1 MTNRTVPN
9 RSRHHEERRRILDAS
24 TANRLAHSATRA
36 RLIGHDH
43 FGPTVDVVPC
53 IWIGSR
59 VYFYAEGRSQ
69 LGRSILDSSVVLEFD
84 DENPSHATV
93 STVVVHGIARPVLD
107 VRRDVLEQA
116 LPRPH
121 SEEPPMHRLVEV
133 APTSVSGVELTCPDR
148 SSHPT
153 SNDVPRRT
161 TTMTDDDTAEAPGAV
176 VLGSESI
183 TVDIPTATGPRVFPV
198 TTAAIGGVVHAVM
211 IAEYGPIGGVSPDG
225 HVLATAVS
233 DLWPNARVFE
243 RRSTGDRG
251 ADPRGYESFYVE
263 LDSSGHRSDAD
274 LEAVSALF
282 R

>member
-9 RSRHHEERRRILDAS
+9 RVRHREESRRILDAS
-24 TANRLAHSATRA
+24 TANRIARNATRA

-43 FGPTVDVVPC
+43 FGPTVDVLPC

-69 LGRSILDSSVVLEFD
+69 LGRSTLGSSVVLEFD
-84 DENPSHATV
+84 AENPDRATV
-93 STVVVHGIARPVLD
+93 STVVVHGIARVVLD
-107 VRRDVLEQA
+107 ARGDVLEQA

-121 SEEPPMHRLVEV
+121 SKEPPMHRLIEV
-133 APTSVSGVELTCPDR
+133 SPTSISGVELTCPDR
-148 SSHPT
+148 RAQPMP
-153 SNDVPRRT
+153 NDEAAEVP
-161 TTMTDDDTAEAPGAV
+161 DAV

-183 TVDIPTATGPRVFPV
+183 TVDIPTSAGPRVFPV
-198 TTAAIGGVVHAVM
+198 TTAAIGGVVRAVM

-225 HVLATAVS
+225 RVLATAVL
-233 DLWPNARVFE
+233 DRWPGARVFE

-263 LDSSGHRSDAD
+263 LDSSGRRSDAE

>member
-9 RSRHHEERRRILDAS
+9 RLRRREERRRILDAS
-24 TANRLAHSATRA
+24 TADRLARSATRA

-69 LGRSILDSSVVLEFD
+69 LGRSMLDSSVVLEFD
-84 DENPSHATV
+84 AENPDRATV

-121 SEEPPMHRLVEV
+121 SEEPPMHRLVGV
-133 APTSVSGVELTCPDR
+133 VPTSVSGVELTCPGR
-148 SSHPT
+148 TTHPT
-153 SNDVPRRT
+153 PNHAPRRT
-161 TTMTDDDTAEAPGAV
+161 TTMNDDEAAEMSGAV

-183 TVDIPTATGPRVFPV
+183 TVDIPTDTGPRVFPM
-198 TTAAIGGVVHAVM
+198 TTAAIGGAVHAVM

-225 HVLATAVS
+225 HVLATAVL
-233 DLWPNARVFE
+233 DRWPNARVFE

-251 ADPRGYESFYVE
+251 ADPRGYECFYVE
-263 LDSSGHRSDAD
+263 LDSSGRRSDAD

>member
-9 RSRHHEERRRILDAS
+9 RLRHNDERRRILDAG
-24 TANRLAHSATRA
+24 TANRLAHSATLA

-69 LGRSILDSSVVLEFD
+69 LGRSMLDSSVVLEFD
-84 DENPSHATV
+84 AENSARATV
-93 STVVVHGIARPVLD
+93 STVVVHGIARAVLD
-107 VRRDVLEQA
+107 ARREVLEQA

-133 APTSVSGVELTCPDR
+133 APTSVSGVELTCSDR
-148 SSHPT
+148 STHPT
-153 SNDVPRRT
+153 TNDAPRRT
-161 TTMTDDDTAEAPGAV
+161 TTMTDDEAAAVPGTV

-183 TVDIPTATGPRVFPV
+183 TVDIPTGTGPRVFPV

-225 HVLATAVS
+225 HVLATAVL
-233 DLWPNARVFE
+233 DRWPDARVFE

-263 LDSSGHRSDAD
+263 LDSSGRRSDAD

>member
-9 RSRHHEERRRILDAS
+9 RLHHHEERRRILDAD
-24 TANRLAHSATRA
+24 TANRLAHRATLA

-69 LGRSILDSSVVLEFD
+69 LGRSMLDSSVVLEFD
-84 DENPSHATV
+84 AEDSARATV
-93 STVVVHGIARPVLD
+93 STVVVHGIACAVLD
-107 VRRDVLEQA
+107 VRREVLEQA

-121 SEEPPMHRLVEV
+121 SEEPPMHRLIEV

-148 SSHPT
+148 STHPT
-153 SNDVPRRT
+153 SNDAPRRA
-161 TTMTDDDTAEAPGAV
+161 TTMTDDEAAEVPGAV
-176 VLGSESI
+176 VLGSESV
-183 TVDIPTATGPRVFPV
+183 TVDIPTDTGSRVFPV
-198 TTAAIGGVVHAVM
+198 TTASIGGVVHAVM

-225 HVLATAVS
+225 HVLATAVL
-233 DLWPNARVFE
+233 DRWPDARVFE

-263 LDSSGHRSDAD
+263 LDSSGSRSDAD
-274 LEAVSALF
+274 LDAVSALF